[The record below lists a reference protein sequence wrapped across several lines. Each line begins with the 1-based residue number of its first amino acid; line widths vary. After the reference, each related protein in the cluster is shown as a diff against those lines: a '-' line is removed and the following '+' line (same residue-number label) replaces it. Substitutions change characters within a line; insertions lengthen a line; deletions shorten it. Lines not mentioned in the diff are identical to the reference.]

1 MTATSATENG
11 TLFVV
16 ATPIGN
22 RSDISLRALEILKT
36 VGVILAEDTRHS
48 LQLLNAYG
56 IKKPL
61 KSLHEHNE
69 KEKAEMVLAKIM
81 EGESFALLSDA
92 GTPLISDPGYVLVN
106 LAKQRG
112 IKVVP
117 IPGACAFITALQ
129 AAGVTCDALSFFGFL
144 PAKSSAR
151 LQRLEE
157 LALISHTLL
166 FYESTHRIIDCVT
179 DIGRVFGEDTCVA
192 IAKELTKT
200 YENIIRGTVT
210 EVLAWFADDAQNI
223 KGEFVVIIPARE
235 QVDASNYDLAALRI
249 LMDELPLKQAVKLA
263 AKIMDKPKN
272 ELYQIALNL
281 KGE

>member
-1 MTATSATENG
+1 MATSATENG

-22 RSDISLRALEILKT
+22 RSDISLRALEILKA

-69 KEKAEMVLAKIM
+69 KEKSDMVLARLKD
-81 EGESFALLSDA
+81 GESFALLSDA

-106 LAKQRG
+106 LAKQHG

-151 LQRLEE
+151 LQRLKE
-157 LALISHTLL
+157 LQGISHTLI

-179 DIGRVFGEDTCVA
+179 DIGSVFGDDACVV

-200 YENIIRGTVT
+200 YENIIRGTVK
-210 EVLAWFADDAQNI
+210 EVLSWFAGDSQNI
-223 KGEFVVIIPARE
+223 KGEFVVIIPARVQAE
-235 QVDASNYDLAALRI
+235 ESSYDLSALKI
-249 LMDELPLKQAVKLA
+249 LLEELPLKQAVKLA

-272 ELYQIALNL
+272 ELYQIALEL
-281 KGE
+281 RGE

>member
-1 MTATSATENG
+1 MATSATENG

-22 RSDISLRALEILKT
+22 RSDISLRALEILKA

-69 KEKAEMVLAKIM
+69 KEKAESVLASLKQ
-81 EGESFALLSDA
+81 GESFALLSDA

-106 LAKQRG
+106 LAKQNG

-129 AAGVTCDALSFFGFL
+129 VAGVTCDALSFFGFL

-151 LQRLEE
+151 LQKLKE
-157 LALISHTLL
+157 LQGISHTLL

-179 DIGRVFGEDTCVA
+179 DIGNVFGEDADVV

-200 YENIIRGTVT
+200 YENIVRGTVA
-210 EVLAWFADDAQNI
+210 EVLLWFARDSQNV

-235 QVDASNYDLAALRI
+235 QIQESSYDLSTLKT

-272 ELYQIALNL
+272 ELYQIALEL